1 MNSFATS
8 LLSDINSSNSS
19 NSSATGGS
27 VGMDEQDVNSGAGD
41 EGVDND
47 NGSTVIYSTHEE

>member
-8 LLSDINSSNSS
+8 LLSDSSS
-19 NSSATGGS
+19 SSATGGS
-27 VGMDEQDVNSGAGD
+27 VDMDEQDVNSGAGD